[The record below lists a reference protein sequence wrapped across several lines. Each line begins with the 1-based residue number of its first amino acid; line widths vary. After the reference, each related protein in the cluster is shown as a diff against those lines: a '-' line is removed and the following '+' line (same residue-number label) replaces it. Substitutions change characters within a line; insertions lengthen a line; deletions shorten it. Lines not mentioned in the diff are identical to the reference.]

1 MFPNHLSSAN
11 DVVIL
16 ELLRST
22 HSNFITQIT
31 SSVFCGSTQ
40 RNQVP
45 LIHIYSHSQTFS
57 NSFSREGFFCCCCN
71 FAGYIYVFADF
82 SSLQQLEFNV
92 TDDFWLSSDS
102 LPCAGILLHCT
113 KGSVRSPDSSE
124 GTKHLPSVQRNFR
137 VQNPL
142 SLSVDITSPEAEG

>member
-1 MFPNHLSSAN
+1 MLPNHLSSAN

-57 NSFSREGFFCCCCN
+57 NSFSREGFFFAVVILQVTFMFLLISVHCNNWNSMLQTTSGCPATPCRALGFCCTVQKEVCVVLIAQRVRNTCQVCRE
-71 FAGYIYVFADF
+71 I
-82 SSLQQLEFNV
+82 SEFK
-92 TDDFWLSSDS
+92 TL
-102 LPCAGILLHCT
+102 
-113 KGSVRSPDSSE
+113 
-124 GTKHLPSVQRNFR
+124 
-137 VQNPL
+137 
-142 SLSVDITSPEAEG
+142 